1 MRLFFKR
8 QPQGSNATAIAPT
21 MEREMAQSTGVRQ
34 HSSARTL
41 SDPDVWDDL
50 CSQGYAI
57 VRP

>member
-1 MRLFFKR
+1 
-8 QPQGSNATAIAPT
+8 
-21 MEREMAQSTGVRQ
+21 MEQREMAQSTGVRQ

-50 CSQGYAI
+50 CTQGYAI